1 MSISGL
7 GSIFAFLGGL
17 GMFLYGM
24 NLMSDGMQKM
34 AGGKLQA
41 LIRHLT
47 SNRLLG
53 ILMGAAITAIIQ
65 SSGATTVMV
74 VGFVNAGMM
83 NLEQAAGVIMGANI
97 GTTITAWIVSLS
109 QIGDA
114 IKLLNPIFYAPL
126 FIGIGA
132 LFMLFSKSL
141 KSKTKGQIIIG
152 VGLLFAGLDGMSGSI
167 KPYTEAPI
175 FRTIFEVFG
184 KNPLLGILAGIIV
197 TIALQSSSA
206 SVGILQTLAMNGV
219 VNRSS
224 AIYIILGEK
233 IGSCSTAMIS
243 AAGANKTAKK
253 AAGIHLMFNV
263 IACAF
268 AGVVFFLIFHLKPSL
283 GIKNISSVQISIF
296 HTAFSIAATVIIGP
310 FSSKLV
316 KISDYIVDKLFG
328 SDDEDEEEVEARSSA
343 ETIRRLLDD
352 RFLATPAV
360 AIENVV
366 EGASLMGNVV
376 LKNGIRA
383 MEIVTDEKM
392 NEKKLEKVYAREKNI
407 NKFETFLTDYLVKIS
422 NQSLTEKQN
431 IIVNHLFYAISDIE
445 RVGDHIE
452 NIAEAGQMLNE
463 HQVALSQLAKDELA
477 DMNKKVLDGFR
488 YSISALENADL
499 ECCSKAKEIEK
510 EVDDMEKRLRDEH
523 IDRLSSGKCKTEA
536 GVLFIDI
543 VSNLERMSDHSDNIA
558 DYVKEENKR

>member
-1 MSISGL
+1 MSVL

-24 NLMSDGMQKM
+24 NMMSDGMQKM

-53 ILMGAAITAIIQ
+53 ILMGTAITAIIQ

-83 NLEQAAGVIMGANI
+83 NLAQAAGVIMGANI

-109 QIGDA
+109 QIGEA

-126 FIGIGA
+126 FIGVGS
-132 LFMLFSKSL
+132 LFLLFSKNM
-141 KSKTKGQIIIG
+141 KNKTKGQIIIG
-152 VGLLFAGLDGMSGSI
+152 IGFLFAGLDGMSGSI
-167 KPYTEAPI
+167 KPYTDAPV
-175 FRTIFEVFG
+175 FRMIFEVFG
-184 KNPLLGILAGIIV
+184 KNPFLGILAGVIV
-197 TIALQSSSA
+197 TVALQSSSA
-206 SVGILQTLAMNGV
+206 SVGILQTLAMNGI
-219 VNRSS
+219 VNTSS

-253 AAGIHLMFNV
+253 AAAIHLMFNV
-263 IACAF
+263 IACAA
-268 AGVVFFLIFHLKPSL
+268 AGVIFFILFHLRPDL
-283 GIKNISSVQISIF
+283 GARNISSVQISIF
-296 HTAFSIAATVIIGP
+296 HTAFSVAATAIIGP
-310 FSSKLV
+310 FAMKLV
-316 KISDYIVDKLFG
+316 QLSDFLVDRIFG
-328 SDDEDEEEVEARSSA
+328 QDDEEDEEVEARSSA
-343 ETIRRLLDD
+343 ETVRRLLDD

-366 EGASLMGNVV
+366 EGAGLMGDVV
-376 LKNGIRA
+376 LKNGLRA
-383 MEIVTDEKM
+383 MEVVTDEKM
-392 NEKKLEKVYAREKNI
+392 NEKKLEKVYAREKSI
-407 NKFETFLTDYLVKIS
+407 NQFETLLTDYLVKIS
-422 NQSLTEKQN
+422 NQTLTEKQN
-431 IIVNHLFYAISDIE
+431 SMVNHLFYAISDIE

-463 HQVALSQLAKDELA
+463 HEVQLSDLARDELKA
-477 DMNKKVLDGFR
+477 MNEKVLDGFR
-488 YSISALENADL
+488 YSMSALENANLDD
-499 ECCSKAKEIEK
+499 CRKAKEIEK
-510 EVDDMEKRLRDEH
+510 EIDELEKRLRVEH
-523 IDRLSSGKCKTEA
+523 IERLSSGKCKTEA

-543 VSNLERMSDHSDNIA
+543 ISNLERMSDHSDNIA